1 MINSK
6 VYNAEPVYSF
16 KDLLNNTAERYP
28 DNIAYKFKK
37 NLGKEDEK
45 VIEVTYR
52 EFREDVNRL
61 GTALLDLGLERKK
74 IAIIS
79 NNRYEWCV
87 SYLSIT
93 IGNMVVVPL
102 DKALPE
108 AEIEGLIK
116 RSGAEAVIFE
126 KKFSE
131 LFKRIRN
138 SEETNLKHC
147 INMDLEEGSDEE
159 ISFKELI
166 SKGKKEL
173 LEGKNDFTNKHVDLE
188 KMSVLLFTSG
198 TTDKSKGV
206 MLSQANICSNISSM
220 ACMSKMY
227 PTDTALSFLPLHHTF
242 ECTITFL
249 YGLYSGITVAF
260 CDGLRYIQSNLVEYK
275 VSVFVAVPLVLETI
289 YKKIIKGI
297 EDKGKTKLIKTMT
310 KLSNGLLKLKID
322 VRRKLFKQILDQLG
336 GNIRI
341 AYFGAAPMERET
353 ILGYNS
359 WGIETVQGYGL
370 TETSPLVSAETDKYK
385 RPGSVGLAAV
395 GVEMRIDDA
404 NEQGIGEVV
413 VKGPNVM
420 LGYYND
426 EEKTKEAFEQDW
438 FKTGD
443 LGYID
448 KDGYL
453 YITGR
458 KKDVIVLKNGENIYP
473 QEIEFLINKIPY
485 VTESLVYA
493 REGKKTEL
501 MLGAK
506 IVYNKESMEEK
517 FGNKTQEEY
526 KEIIWE
532 EIKNINRELSTFK
545 RIKEIIV
552 TDEPLEKTTTQ
563 KVKRFQELTKIL
575 SK

>member
-6 VYNAEPVYSF
+6 IYDTEPVYSF

-28 DNIAYKFKK
+28 DNVAYKFKK
-37 NLGKEDEK
+37 NLGKKDEK
-45 VIEVTYR
+45 IIEITYK
-52 EFREDVNRL
+52 EFREDVNKL
-61 GTALLDLGLERKK
+61 GTALLDLGLEGKK
-74 IAIIS
+74 IAVIS

-87 SYLSIT
+87 SYLAVT
-93 IGNMVVVPL
+93 IGNMIVVPL

-108 AEIEGLIK
+108 AEIESLIE
-116 RSGAEAVIFE
+116 RSGVDGVIFE
-126 KKFSE
+126 NKFSDI
-131 LFKRIRN
+131 FKKIKA
-138 SEETNLKHC
+138 SAKTSLKYC
-147 INMDLEEGSDEE
+147 INMELEEDSEE
-159 ISFKELI
+159 ELSFKKLLN
-166 SKGKKEL
+166 KGEKQL
-173 LEGKNDFTNKHVDLE
+173 AEGKNDFTNKHVDVE

-198 TTDKSKGV
+198 TTAKSKGV
-206 MLSQANICSNISSM
+206 MLSQSNICSNVSSM
-220 ACMSKMY
+220 ACMSRMY

-249 YGLYSGITVAF
+249 YGIYSGITVAF

-289 YKKIIKGI
+289 YKKILKGI
-297 EDKGKTKLIKTMT
+297 EDKGKTKLIKIMT
-310 KLSNGLLKLKID
+310 KISNGLLKVKID

-353 ILGYNS
+353 ILGYNA

-370 TETSPLVSAETDKYK
+370 TETSPLVSAETDKFK

-395 GVEMRIDDA
+395 GVDVKIEDA
-404 NEQGIGEVV
+404 NEQGVGEIV

-420 LGYYND
+420 MGYYND
-426 EEKTKEAFEQDW
+426 EEKTKEALNQGW

-443 LGYID
+443 LGYMD
-448 KDGYL
+448 KEGYI

-485 VTESLVYA
+485 IVESLVYG
-493 REGKKTEL
+493 RDGSKTEL
-501 MLGAK
+501 VLGAK
-506 IVYNKESMEEK
+506 IVYNKEVMEEK
-517 FGNKTQEEY
+517 FGTKTEEY
-526 KEIIWE
+526 KDIIWE
-532 EIKNINRELSTFK
+532 EIKNINKDLSGFK

-563 KVKRFQELTKIL
+563 KVKRFKELNKIL

>member
-1 MINSK
+1 MISGK
-6 VYNAEPVYSF
+6 VYNSEPVYSF

-28 DNIAYKFKK
+28 NNIAYKFKK
-37 NLGKEDEK
+37 NLGEKDEK
-45 VIEVTYR
+45 IVEITYKD
-52 EFREDVNRL
+52 FREDVNRL
-61 GTALLDLGLERKK
+61 GTSLLDIGLEGKK
-74 IAIIS
+74 VALIS

-87 SYLSIT
+87 SYLAVT

-108 AEIEGLIK
+108 NELESLIE
-116 RSGAEAVIFE
+116 RSGVDCAIFE
-126 KKFSE
+126 NKFSDV
-131 LFKRIRN
+131 FKKIKDSN
-138 SEETNLKHC
+138 TTNLKYC
-147 INMDLEEGSDEE
+147 INMDLAEDSEDEL
-159 ISFKELI
+159 SFKVLI
-166 SKGKKEL
+166 EKGKKQ
-173 LEGKNDFTNKHVDLE
+173 LEDGKNEFTNKHVDVE

-206 MLSQANICSNISSM
+206 MLSQYNICSNISSV

-249 YGLYSGITVAF
+249 YGIYCGITVAF

-275 VSVFVAVPLVLETI
+275 VSIFVAVPLVLETI
-289 YKKIIKGI
+289 YKKVVKGI
-297 EDKGKTKLIKTMT
+297 EDKGKTKLIKIMT
-310 KLSNGLLKLKID
+310 KISNGLLKVKID

-336 GNIRI
+336 GNIRM

-353 ILGYNS
+353 ILGYNA

-370 TETSPLVSAETDKYK
+370 TETSPLVTAETDKYK
-385 RPGSVGLAAV
+385 RPGSVGLAAD
-395 GVEMRIDDA
+395 GVEIKIDDA
-404 NEQGIGEVV
+404 NEQGIGEIV

-426 EEKTKEAFEQDW
+426 EEKTKEVLNNGW

-448 KDGYL
+448 KDGFL

-485 VTESLVYA
+485 IVESLVYA
-493 REGKKTEL
+493 RETSKTEL
-501 MLGAK
+501 TLGAK
-506 IVYNKESMEEK
+506 IVYNKELIEEK
-517 FGNKTQEEY
+517 FGSKSKNEY
-526 KEIIWE
+526 KDIIWE
-532 EIKNINRELSTFK
+532 EIKNINKELSGFK
-545 RIKEIIV
+545 RIKEIII

-563 KVKRFQELTKIL
+563 KVKRFKELNKIL

>member
-1 MINSK
+1 ML
-6 VYNAEPVYSF
+6 
-16 KDLLNNTAERYP
+16 KDS
-28 DNIAYKFKK
+28 DCKFKIC
-37 NLGKEDEK
+37 LDYSEDK
-45 VIEVTYR
+45 DGFLSYSK
-52 EFREDVNRL
+52 
-61 GTALLDLGLERKK
+61 LLSEGYK
-74 IAIIS
+74 
-79 NNRYEWCV
+79 
-87 SYLSIT
+87 
-93 IGNMVVVPL
+93 L
-102 DKALPE
+102 DKS
-108 AEIEGLIK
+108 K
-116 RSGAEAVIFE
+116 Y
-126 KKFSE
+126 
-131 LFKRIRN
+131 N
-138 SEETNLKHC
+138 DLK
-147 INMDLEEGSDEE
+147 ID
-159 ISFKELI
+159 
-166 SKGKKEL
+166 
-173 LEGKNDFTNKHVDLE
+173 NKS
-188 KMSVLLFTSG
+188 MSIILFTSG
-198 TTDKSKGV
+198 TTTIAKSV
-206 MLSQANICSNISSM
+206 MLSQYAICMDLYALSQMINITTED
-220 ACMSKMY
+220 KF
-227 PTDTALSFLPLHHTF
+227 LSFLPLHHTF
-242 ECTITFL
+242 ESTTTFL
-249 YGLYSGITVAF
+249 FGTSCGITIAI

-532 EIKNINRELSTFK
+532 EIKNINKELSTFK